1 MIDLTTQ
8 DDGGQSLAE
17 RLRHNTQ
24 LIQQHEEKAALLK
37 AERRHMLTHPPDY
50 SGYQYQPPAT
60 RAKKYISH
68 GEYTELLDTGIPK
81 SIPRQINDTGSKLY
95 HHKREKRWME
105 NSATGTVGRTRL
117 PIKCRIIERLANN
130 GGMRLRPVEKIPP
143 YGKQV
148 ITLFQHDMDGSVYGP
163 SRNVG
168 DIINVMLE
176 FSCTITAVC
185 DDDTVQV
192 RIDNSDKYFD
202 IPIEKFQA
210 L

>member
-37 AERRHMLTHPPDY
+37 AERLYMQTHPPDY
-50 SGYQYQPPAT
+50 SGYQYQAPAT
-60 RAKKYISH
+60 RAKKNISH
-68 GEYTELLDTGIPK
+68 DEYTELLDTGIPK
-81 SIPRQINDTGSKLY
+81 SIPRLINDTGRKLN
-95 HHKREKRWME
+95 HHLSERSWMKD
-105 NSATGTVGRTRL
+105 NATGTAGHTRL
-117 PIKCRIIERLANN
+117 PIKCRIIERLVNN
-130 GGMRLRPVEKIPP
+130 DGMRVRPMEKIPP

-148 ITLFQHDMDGSVYGP
+148 ITLYQHDMDESVYGP

-185 DDDTVQV
+185 DDNTVQV
-192 RIDNSDKYFD
+192 RVDNSDKYFV
-202 IPIEKFQA
+202 IPIESFEA
-210 L
+210 W